1 MPEFIIHPIE
11 NIVIVSTESIL
22 YLFCKRNNYN
32 NIFSYWCFYKVLL
45 HLAWIKRCTR
55 YMVNTFYLRGYFFY
69 GHTVETKNGKIHC
82 YKWITWK
89 AVLIFSQK
97 VFQQPYLYTSECHG
111 CGVESASFH
120 QYYYGPSNIH
130 LEIFQEFGQ
139 HDV

>member
-1 MPEFIIHPIE
+1 
-11 NIVIVSTESIL
+11 
-22 YLFCKRNNYN
+22 
-32 NIFSYWCFYKVLL
+32 
-45 HLAWIKRCTR
+45 
-55 YMVNTFYLRGYFFY
+55 MVNVFYLRGYFFY
-69 GHTVETKNGKIHC
+69 EHTVETKKMVKYTVINELHERQ
-82 YKWITWK
+82 
-89 AVLIFSQK
+89 LIFSQK